1 MCLKFVLLYY
11 AIKYAQSIFK
21 CGKQECDFLIRKEC
35 ESIEM
40 DKKVAF
46 YGNNNLFQKVTV
58 LINQFFNF

>member
-1 MCLKFVLLYY
+1 MCLKFVLFYY

-40 DKKVAF
+40 DKKKQ
-46 YGNNNLFQKVTV
+46 LFMETIIYFKKQPC
-58 LINQFFNF
+58 L